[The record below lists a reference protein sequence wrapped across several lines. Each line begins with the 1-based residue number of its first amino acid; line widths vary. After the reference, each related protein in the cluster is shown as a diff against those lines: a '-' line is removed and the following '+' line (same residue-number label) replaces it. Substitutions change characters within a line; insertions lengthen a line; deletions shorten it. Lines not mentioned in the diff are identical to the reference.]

1 MLRYPSDQEA
11 PRYEDGQLSNARGP
25 GATSSGGNVF
35 NINQKKNGNW
45 QIAEVINNFNY
56 GTSQPDS
63 QTSEI
68 RAPTD
73 SLLASQEEM
82 LHRLDYAGRRARES
96 QLGDQIIFDETL
108 KWVWNS
114 PLYDWL
120 LVSEMPARKHAMGS
134 LSPFWIRGKPASG
147 KSTLIN
153 YLAKSDEM
161 RKLLNQRCAKR
172 CIIIKFFFDF
182 RQTTN
187 IRNNFKGLLLSLLYC
202 LVKEIPVIGNRIK
215 KSEWNDIALYHQW
228 PTSEL
233 QSLVDESVKACPES
247 ICILI
252 DGLDE
257 YEGDMLDL
265 AHFLLNLGFCKNV
278 ALCVASRPHEI
289 LDDVFEGIPTLEMQ
303 DFNFSGVKT
312 FVSLTLQRAK
322 ITILPGIG
330 DSQRGPKVNDSI
342 EDTIATKAEGV
353 FLWARFAMNQIPR
366 LWLRGE
372 RDYLSLVRSLEEL
385 PTALEDIWTQ
395 TFDRLTPSDREEA
408 SILMQLVC
416 FAERELDVQEVL
428 EAMQQVFTRPNAF
441 MGKTTV
447 EKTSLFAR
455 RIRIISG
462 GLLEVLDAS
471 DWDSKAKYPQPDLS
485 ILREGTSIAPWAA
498 TYLACLSCPEPI
510 LIGDIY
516 YECSQCTDGQTKYF
530 CFDCVEDGKKC
541 HEHPYGLVSKVG
553 GKPDN
558 DSRDSN
564 ETGPLTS
571 QDIQDYRKNRPARGK
586 LFGSYKY
593 SDVDK
598 ERVVH
603 RILVKPIHKTVR
615 TYLDR
620 RGWTQLA
627 GAQPGELNPEAMWL
641 NVCASVIGKV
651 TFAKQRA
658 LCASQDP
665 RHNSRNAYC
674 SSHDCV
680 ARTQGKVT
688 PDFWSNAGRDSLKLL
703 TYAICNFPF
712 HARVLEQKREV
723 SSYPVLK
730 SILCPEL
737 LDLHGNS
744 ELLHGLGKSSPCPI
758 AVCPSYFASLS
769 IFPRNILHFAA
780 LHGLSLLLRDLLSQM
795 ARSNPDIR
803 QPPVLTMATPISI
816 PPPPGL
822 NSYSTTPSSPNPSFC
837 GQYLHPALLFA
848 NQHKRGMRGNYI
860 GDGFDEK
867 IVRTVLEGGPKIHDD
882 ELVAAIA
889 DASVGVVNVL
899 FSTFPPS
906 EPKTIK
912 YVCRGNPNSD
922 SLPYSHQV
930 GPIWVVAREAVQDIE
945 AKFDYFL
952 ERGDDIDARW
962 GINQSAMHAI
972 FKRETWVPEHRK
984 PYQTK
989 PPDAYLFEVKRL
1001 LIAKG
1006 CTIKL
1011 DEAFFTE
1018 LANMRHNC

>member
-1 MLRYPSDQEA
+1 MRFVLTIDVV
-11 PRYEDGQLSNARGP
+11 DLS
-25 GATSSGGNVF
+25 
-35 NINQKKNGNW
+35 
-45 QIAEVINNFNY
+45 
-56 GTSQPDS
+56 
-63 QTSEI
+63 
-68 RAPTD
+68 
-73 SLLASQEEM
+73 LEM
-82 LHRLDYAGRRARES
+82 LHRLDYAGQRARES
-96 QLGDQIIFDETL
+96 QLGDEIIFDETL
-108 KWVWNS
+108 RWVWDS

-120 LVSEMPARKHAMGS
+120 LVSEIPSRKHALGS
-134 LSPFWIRGKPASG
+134 LSPFWVRGKPASG

-202 LVKEIPVIGNRIK
+202 LVKEIPNIGNRIK

-233 QSLVDESVKACPES
+233 QSIVKESIKACGES

-265 AHFLLNLGFCKNV
+265 AHFLLNLGFCENV

-289 LDDVFEGIPTLEMQ
+289 LDDVFEGVPTLEMQ
-303 DFNFSGVKT
+303 KFNFSGVKT

-322 ITILPGIG
+322 ITILPGNG
-330 DSQRGPKVNDSI
+330 DNLPIQRGGKANDSI

-372 RDYLSLVRSLEEL
+372 RDFLSLVRSLEEL

-416 FAERELDVQEVL
+416 FAERELEVQEVL
-428 EAMQQVFTRPNAF
+428 EAMQQGFTRLNAF

-447 EKTSLFAR
+447 EKTSL
-455 RIRIISG
+455 
-462 GLLEVLDAS
+462 
-471 DWDSKAKYPQPDLS
+471 
-485 ILREGTSIAPWAA
+485 EGTSIAPWAA
-498 TYLACLSCPEPI
+498 TYLACHSCLEPI
-510 LIGDIY
+510 LVGDIY
-516 YECSQCTDGQTKYF
+516 YECGQCTDYPTRYF
-530 CFDCVEDGKKC
+530 CFDCVEYGKKC
-541 HEHPYGLVSKVG
+541 HDHPCDLISRVG
-553 GKPDN
+553 VRPDI
-558 DSRDSN
+558 DSRVSN
-564 ETGPLTS
+564 ETSLLTS
-571 QDIQDYRKNRPARGK
+571 QDIQDYRKNRPVRGK

-598 ERVVH
+598 ERVLH
-603 RILVKPIHKTVR
+603 RTLVKPIHKTVR

-627 GAQPGELNPEAMWL
+627 GAQPGELNPEALWL

-680 ARTQGKVT
+680 ARTRGKVT
-688 PDFWSNAGRDSLKLL
+688 PDFWSNPGGDRLELL
-703 TYAICNFPF
+703 PYAICNFPS

-723 SSYPVLK
+723 SSYPILK
-730 SILCPEL
+730 PILCPEL

-758 AVCPSYFASLS
+758 AVCSSYFASLS
-769 IFPRNILHFAA
+769 IFHQNILHFAA
-780 LHGLSLLLRDLLSQM
+780 LHGLSLLFRDLLSQM
-795 ARSNPDIR
+795 ASSNPDIR
-803 QPPVLTMATPISI
+803 QPPVLTMATLISM
-816 PPPPGL
+816 PPPAL
-822 NSYSTTPSSPNPSFC
+822 NSYSTIPSSANHSFC
-837 GQYLHPALLFA
+837 GQYLRPALLFA

-867 IVRTVLEGGPKIHDD
+867 IVRTVLECDPKIHDD
-882 ELVAAIA
+882 ELVTAIA

-899 FSTFPPS
+899 FSTFAPS

-912 YVCRGNPNSD
+912 YVCRGNPKSN
-922 SLPYSHQV
+922 SLPSSHPV

-952 ERGDDIDARW
+952 ERGEDIDARW

-972 FKRETWVPEHRK
+972 FKRETWVPDHRR

-989 PPDAYLFEVKRL
+989 PPDTYLFEVKRL

-1011 DEAFFTE
+1011 DEIFFTE